1 MSTNLDILI
10 QELSQFG
17 LDQHQAAIYLELLK
31 NGPSTALKLHQKLN
45 IPRTQIYYLTNKL
58 SQIGLIKI
66 LARDYGTKFEA
77 CSYYQLSDL
86 LQQKKSQVL
95 TLEKSLPN
103 ILNQLGR
110 ISPTSPKSKVINYH
124 GLDGLKQVTWNS
136 TQAKGILR
144 IFELSSMSAF
154 LDFDFC
160 EKVRQEFINQKLTES
175 RQLTNLTHVSPWT
188 NISDFVYIWNCRY
201 IDPAEIKMSTEIAI
215 YNNITAIYQY
225 QKNQIFCV
233 EIYDQDLADTQKAFF
248 DFVWKRA
255 TKMRLL
261 NLHGETILKTK
272 PSPTP

>member
-110 ISPTSPKSKVINYH
+110 I
-124 GLDGLKQVTWNS
+124 
-136 TQAKGILR
+136 
-144 IFELSSMSAF
+144 
-154 LDFDFC
+154 
-160 EKVRQEFINQKLTES
+160 
-175 RQLTNLTHVSPWT
+175 
-188 NISDFVYIWNCRY
+188 
-201 IDPAEIKMSTEIAI
+201 
-215 YNNITAIYQY
+215 
-225 QKNQIFCV
+225 
-233 EIYDQDLADTQKAFF
+233 
-248 DFVWKRA
+248 
-255 TKMRLL
+255 
-261 NLHGETILKTK
+261 
-272 PSPTP
+272 